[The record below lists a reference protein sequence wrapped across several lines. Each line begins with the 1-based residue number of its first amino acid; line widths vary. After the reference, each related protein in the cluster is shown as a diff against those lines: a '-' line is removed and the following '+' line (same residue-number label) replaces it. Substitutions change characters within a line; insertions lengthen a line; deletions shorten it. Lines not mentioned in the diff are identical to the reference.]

1 MKLHLRVHRQDAPG
15 APSRVEEHTVDDLE
29 PNMSLLDVLDLLNT
43 RLLESGGEPVAVDY
57 DCREGICGSCGVTVD
72 GRPHGPEANTPTCH
86 QRLVNFSD
94 GDTVTLEPLRSAAFP
109 VLRDLV
115 VDRAALDRIIAAA
128 GFVSVDAGTA
138 PDADAVPVPK
148 DAAEEALDLA
158 ACIGCGACVAACPNG
173 AAHLFAGS
181 KLAHLAK
188 LPHGSLE
195 RTARARAASAVMD
208 ADFGHCS
215 LYGACAEVCPADI
228 PLSAVAAV
236 PRQRLTALFRR
247 R

>member
-1 MKLHLRVHRQDAPG
+1 MKLHLRIHRQDSAE
-15 APSRVEEHTVDDLE
+15 ASSRVEEHTVEGLE

-43 RLLESGGEPVAVDY
+43 RLIESGREPVAVEY
-57 DCREGICGSCGVTVD
+57 DCREGICGCCGITVD
-72 GRPHGPEANTPTCH
+72 GKPHGPEDNQPTCH
-86 QRLVNFSD
+86 QRLLHYED
-94 GDTVTLEPLRSAAFP
+94 GDTITLEPLRSAAFP
-109 VLRDLV
+109 LLRDLI
-115 VDRAALDRIIAAA
+115 VDRTALDRVIAAA

-138 PDADAVPVPK
+138 PDSDAVPVHK

-181 KLAHLAK
+181 KLAHLAA

-195 RTARARAASAVMD
+195 RTARAKAATAVMD
-208 ADFGHCS
+208 AEFGPCS
-215 LYGACAEVCPADI
+215 LYGACAEVCPAGI

-236 PRQRLTALFRR
+236 PKQRLTALFRR